1 MLSYTYFISFMIFM
15 TFIMLNLFIAIILEG
30 FQKQLNNEEQQIQS
44 DAAEEFAQIWSHFDI
59 EAKGFI
65 PIVDLEFFILRV
77 VERELQLKSQP
88 NLASNFLFNLH
99 KDKFLRLYAIW
110 KLKLRCSD
118 EEQR

>member
-1 MLSYTYFISFMIFM
+1 MWGPSTRLHVLYQFYD
-15 TFIMLNLFIAIILEG
+15 LH
-30 FQKQLNNEEQQIQS
+30 
-44 DAAEEFAQIWSHFDI
+44 DIWSHFDI